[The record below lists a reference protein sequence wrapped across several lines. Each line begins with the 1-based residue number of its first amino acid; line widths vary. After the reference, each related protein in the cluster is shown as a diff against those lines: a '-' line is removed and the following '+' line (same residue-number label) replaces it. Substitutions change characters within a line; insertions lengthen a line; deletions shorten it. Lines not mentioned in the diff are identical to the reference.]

1 MPGDE
6 QQTSDEQLAAE
17 AQDGSLD
24 AFDNLVGRYHAR
36 VYHFLCHKTASPE
49 DAQDVT
55 QQVFIR
61 AWQKIHQFR
70 VEAKFATWLFTITR
84 RAAINYYR
92 AHGSRTMVELKE
104 APGKLVTS
112 DTPASSLAERDEHAA
127 LWATARR
134 NLNDSQFTALWLRY
148 RESMSIKEMALAM
161 GKRQVTTKVLLH
173 RARKTLGTALRRLD
187 VKSESSQPTQ
197 PFLPPKLKNEMTL
210 QAGVA

>member
-70 VEAKFATWLFTITR
+70 VEAKFATWLFIITR

-92 AHGSRTMVELKE
+92 ARGSRTMVELKE
-104 APGKLVTS
+104 ADGKLVTS

-173 RARKTLGTALRRLD
+173 RARKALGTALRRPD
-187 VKSESSQPTQ
+187 VKSDSSQPTQ

-210 QAGVA
+210 QAGIA

>member
-1 MPGDE
+1 M
-6 QQTSDEQLAAE
+6 TWS
-17 AQDGSLD
+17 
-24 AFDNLVGRYHAR
+24 
-36 VYHFLCHKTASPE
+36 E

-92 AHGSRTMVELKE
+92 ARGSRTMVELKE
-104 APGKLVTS
+104 ADGKLVTS

-173 RARKTLGTALRRLD
+173 RARKVLGTVLRRPD